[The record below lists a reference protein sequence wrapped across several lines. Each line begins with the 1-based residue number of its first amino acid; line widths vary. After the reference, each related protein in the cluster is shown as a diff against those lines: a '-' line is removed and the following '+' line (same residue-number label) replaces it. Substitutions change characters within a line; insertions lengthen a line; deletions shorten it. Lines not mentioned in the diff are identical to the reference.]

1 MFSKTKKVEVLTM
14 RKKNA
19 IKVLANTDDIML
31 YEAFD
36 EFIAEKEVVNAAP
49 KTIKNYKQ
57 SFEYFMDF
65 EFDGEDIAA
74 NEIQKIY
81 VQQWVASMIKQKK
94 KATTINH
101 YLRDVRAFLYW
112 CMHEDR
118 QYIQPFKIETVKGQ
132 EPLPKTFTDEEIE
145 ILCQKP
151 TNIRDFTEWRTW
163 AIVNWIVATG
173 NRAATVCELQ
183 LGDIDFNNKQ
193 IYIRRT
199 KNKKAQVLPLTLG
212 LENAIKQYIKKCRS
226 NCNDND
232 WLFPNISNEQLTY
245 TALASAFTLYC
256 NERGVQRHNLHGL
269 RHYFATYWARNG
281 GSGDKLQ
288 LALGHSSYDMTKRYM
303 HLVDR
308 DLKDDFD
315 LFNPLDNMKHN
326 ATRKQK
332 VKMR

>member
-1 MFSKTKKVEVLTM
+1 MGKKRIVRVNLG
-14 RKKNA
+14 N
-19 IKVLANTDDIML
+19 DDVMI
-31 YEAFD
+31 YEAFE
-36 EFIAEKEVVNAAP
+36 EFISEKEVINTAP
-49 KTIKNYKQ
+49 KTLKNYRQ

-101 YLRDVRAFLYW
+101 YLRDVRTFLYW

-118 QYIQPFKIETVKGQ
+118 KYIPPFKIETVKGQ
-132 EPLPKTFTDEEIE
+132 EPLPKTFTDEEVE

-151 TNIRDFTEWRTW
+151 VNIRDFTEWRTW
-163 AIVNWIVATG
+163 AIVNWIVGTG

-183 LGDIDFNNKQ
+183 IGDIDFTNKQ
-193 IYIRRT
+193 IFIRRT
-199 KNKKAQVLPLTLG
+199 KNKKAQVLPLAPS
-212 LENAIKQYIKKCRS
+212 LENIMKQYIKKCRS
-226 NCNDND
+226 NCTSSD

-245 TALASAFTLYC
+245 TALASAFTTYC
-256 NERGVQRHNLHGL
+256 NERGVAHHNLHGL
-269 RHYFATYWARNG
+269 RHYFATFWARNG

-315 LFNPLDNMKHN
+315 LFNPLENMKQGT
-326 ATRKQK
+326 TRKHK
-332 VKMR
+332 VDIK